1 MPRTSLLAS
10 IVVVLALAASVVSLV
25 QGWWLGLIWLPL
37 AGIASNVLWMNLRRE
52 KQTRAAAE
60 RAAQGA

>member
-10 IVVVLALAASVVSLV
+10 IVVVLALAAAVVSLV

-52 KQTRAAAE
+52 KLARAAAE
-60 RAAQGA
+60 QVAQGS

>member
-10 IVVVLALAASVVSLV
+10 IVAVLALAAAVVSAV
-25 QGWWLGLIWLPL
+25 QGWWIGLIWLPM

-52 KQTRAAAE
+52 KLTRAAAE
-60 RAAQGA
+60 QS